1 MEKMEELE
9 ERMHQ
14 RMLEKLEQQ
23 KEAIHQEVTND
34 ILGRLKRMYLGLQL
48 NADTL
53 TSLGAQP
60 PQEDM
65 QPLNHQYSSKNNQGM
80 KVIVFLLLHFH
91 SSLA

>member
-1 MEKMEELE
+1 
-9 ERMHQ
+9 
-14 RMLEKLEQQ
+14 
-23 KEAIHQEVTND
+23 
-34 ILGRLKRMYLGLQL
+34 MYLGLQL

-91 SSLA
+91 SSLAWMCCLCLYIDVVSRLSLRLSECAASIGLFLRL